1 MEIFIHNRIETITN
15 LLPNW
20 STLINEYHEVTIFQD
35 ISWLASWWEY
45 KIKQIDITPYIIEIK
60 NKDQTIGIFPF
71 YLYKRTLAGMSIYV
85 LKPIGSGESDYLTP
99 VISKKYA
106 TEVTLQSVFSR
117 LHEEKKT
124 WDYIDWGEIPENSF
138 LDTVLRKQSYLGKL
152 LFKRKKSD
160 ICPFINFTDNSDDF
174 KIKLNKNLMKEIIKK
189 DRRLKKEGKLVFSIV
204 QSDQEIEPI
213 MNTFF
218 TFHCER
224 WSNTDT
230 PSKYRNKEERDYA
243 IRTAKNLFKSN
254 LLHLAYLKYNNEI
267 IAIDFGMTDGK
278 KLYLYLHAINIKY
291 KKYSVGQL
299 LTYYLIEHA
308 FKEGYQIVDFLRGD
322 EDYKKKW
329 GTDENF
335 NVKYMIFNQSIKSK
349 ILYTLYKIRHS
360 KTFNQPFILKRIS
373 YLATEDK

>member
-1 MEIFIHNRIETITN
+1 
-15 LLPNW
+15 
-20 STLINEYHEVTIFQD
+20 
-35 ISWLASWWEY
+35 
-45 KIKQIDITPYIIEIK
+45 
-60 NKDQTIGIFPF
+60 
-71 YLYKRTLAGMSIYV
+71 
-85 LKPIGSGESDYLTP
+85 
-99 VISKKYA
+99 
-106 TEVTLQSVFSR
+106 
-117 LHEEKKT
+117 
-124 WDYIDWGEIPENSF
+124 
-138 LDTVLRKQSYLGKL
+138 
-152 LFKRKKSD
+152 
-160 ICPFINFTDNSDDF
+160 
-174 KIKLNKNLMKEIIKK
+174 MKEIIKK
-189 DRRLKKEGKLVFSIV
+189 DRKLKKEGKLIFSKV
-204 QSDQEIEPI
+204 QSNQEIEPI

-254 LLHLAYLKYNNEI
+254 LLHLVYLQYNNEI

-360 KTFNQPFILKRIS
+360 KTFNQPFISKRIS
-373 YLATEDK
+373 YQATEDK